1 MQLPVTYQKTLLCL
15 ALFIITFALYSPILD
30 DEFVWDAAVLHQDAS
45 LNSMDNL
52 FSGFTTQAMPETR
65 ENGQGAKAL
74 KYYRPFTRALHVVEH
89 QFFALDPFGYKLTN
103 ILLHATVVIL
113 LFAFVASVQGSKPVA
128 FLSALLFLVKPIHT
142 EAVAWAYSDS
152 YLLMSVFALTSLLAF
167 RLKNH
172 LFAMAA
178 FVLALLSHEIGVLLF
193 PVVALYV
200 FLVEKRATGRELIC
214 LLPYLLLTLAF
225 LGLRRWVV
233 GPLPLSS
240 VDPFS
245 FLNTAAFVFAKYSK
259 IFFWPD
265 APVTVY
271 LRELYTTP
279 NVYSVVGYLLMALA
293 AWASWLLW
301 HRDRQLLFWFLWF
314 FVWSAV
320 SYNIGSL
327 GAYMMAEK
335 LIYLASAG
343 LGVVVVTLLA
353 RALGEYPRPLYA
365 GLCVVALVY
374 AVNTSQRLPYWHD
387 TRSYLQK
394 ALEHTP
400 DFPIGW
406 YTMANEYRTEGNY
419 DQALKA
425 LQQVVKYDANFSLAH
440 NNIGNIHYIQG
451 RIPQAVGSWKKASH
465 DDPTNPQPY
474 FNIGMAMQQL
484 GRPKEALEYYERYL
498 MYAEQPDPRAR
509 QQVESLRSALGVSS
523 SQ

>member
-1 MQLPVTYQKTLLCL
+1 MQLPVTYQKTLLSL
-15 ALFIITFALYSPILD
+15 ALLVITFALYWPILD

-52 FSGFTTQAMPETR
+52 FSGFTMQAMPETR
-65 ENGQGAKAL
+65 ENGQRTTIL

-89 QFFALDPFGYKLTN
+89 QLFGVNPFGYKLTN
-103 ILLHATVVIL
+103 ILLHAAVVIL

-128 FLSALLFLVKPIHT
+128 FFAALLFLVKPIHT

-172 LFAMAA
+172 LLAMAA
-178 FVLALLSHEIGVLLF
+178 FVLALLSHEMGVLLL
-193 PVVALYV
+193 PIVGLYAV
-200 FLVEKRATGRELIC
+200 LVEKRTTGRELFS
-214 LLPYLLLTLAF
+214 LVPYLLLTLAF
-225 LGLRRWVV
+225 LGLRRWAV

-240 VDPFS
+240 VDPLT
-245 FLNTAAFVFAKYSK
+245 FLNTAAFVFAKYLK
-259 IFFWPD
+259 IFVWPD

-271 LRELYTTP
+271 LRELYATP
-279 NVYSVVGYLLMALA
+279 NAYAVAGYFLMALC
-293 AWASWLLW
+293 AWACWRLW
-301 HRDRQLLFWFLWF
+301 RRDRQLLFWFLWF

-335 LIYLASAG
+335 LIYIASAG
-343 LGVVVVTLLA
+343 LGVVVVTLLV
-353 RALGEYPRPLYA
+353 RAFGEYPRQVYA
-365 GLCVVALVY
+365 GLAAVALVC

-387 TRSYLQK
+387 TQSYLQK

-406 YTMANEYRTEGNY
+406 YAMANVYRVQGNY

-425 LQQVVKYDANFSLAH
+425 LQQVVKYDEDFSLAH

-451 RIPQAVGSWKKASH
+451 RIPQAVGSWQKAVR

-484 GRPKEALEYYERYL
+484 GRPKEALEYYEHYL
-498 MYAEQPDPRAR
+498 AYAEQPDPRAR
-509 QQVESLRSALGVSS
+509 QQIESLRSSLGVSS
-523 SQ
+523 PQ